1 MTGEPRQLVLD
12 LGHREALG
20 AEDFLVSGSNAA
32 AVALI
37 DRWPDWA
44 HWAAFLQGPEGS
56 GKTHLA
62 NVWRARSGAAAVT
75 ADTLGEATPGLL
87 ASAHALVVEDVDR
100 GIADERVLFHLL
112 NIAREHRLTM
122 LLTARAEPGEI
133 AISLP
138 DLRSRL
144 RALPLAR
151 IEPPDDALLGGVLIK
166 LFADRQLEIEPHVVA
181 YLGRHMDRSLGL
193 AKRVV
198 AAADRLA
205 LAMRRSVTRAVAA
218 QALEQA
224 MQEGGAGSCE
234 GA

>member
-32 AVALI
+32 ATALI
-37 DRWPDWA
+37 DRWPEWA

-56 GKTHLA
+56 GKSHLA
-62 NVWRARSGAAAVT
+62 NVWRARSGAAVVEA
-75 ADTLGEATPGLL
+75 AALGGGSPGLL
-87 ASAHALVVEDVDR
+87 ETAGALVVENVDL

-122 LLTARAEPGEI
+122 LITSRAEPGELAI
-133 AISLP
+133 ALP

-151 IEPPDDALLGGVLIK
+151 IEPPDDALLSGVLVK
-166 LFADRQLEIEPHVVA
+166 LFTDRQLEIEPHVVT
-181 YLGRHMDRSLGL
+181 YLCRHMDRSLGL

-198 AAADRLA
+198 AAADHLA

-224 MQEGGAGSCE
+224 TREAGGPG
-234 GA
+234 